1 MSYTVGAVPP
11 PKRGALSGEIRS
23 AARTAGDFH
32 DGDCA
37 EDVCT
42 PQDDRRSGG
51 VQASPPPDPTSKVM
65 SMPRRARGPGRW
77 SMADSRSTNAGC
89 EQVRFYGFPS
99 PLTWVQRD
107 EHYEHRLTSARPPP
121 IVACLEDS

>member
-51 VQASPPPDPTSKVM
+51 VQASPPPGSYFEGNVH
-65 SMPRRARGPGRW
+65 AAEGPG
-77 SMADSRSTNAGC
+77 SRPMVDGGLSK
-89 EQVRFYGFPS
+89 
-99 PLTWVQRD
+99 
-107 EHYEHRLTSARPPP
+107 YERGM
-121 IVACLEDS
+121 